1 MTLITLQNDVILLFV
16 FLLIGFAIRE
26 IVKPLQKLYIPASV
40 VSGVIALIVGQQVL
54 GLVTIPESWGSMS
67 GVLINLVMTAMV
79 FGVTIKK
86 NRVRMYMDYACFIL
100 FGFGVQIAIGVGV
113 GMLLQRFWQDLPHG
127 WGLMSVFAFWG
138 GHGTVAASGAVFAEY
153 GIADNTGL
161 GMILATFGLILAI
174 VVGMIIVNW
183 GIRKEYAKH
192 LTDENKSKAP
202 RLSGA
207 IPKEEQNRIGSQTVS
222 ALSINSL
229 ALQLAFLLLALFIGM
244 KLVGFITIHVP
255 ALAKIPMQVRGM
267 IGAVILW
274 PILCKLKLDGYTDKT
289 SMNIMS
295 GFCLEIIICSAIAT
309 LRLDLVTAFMTP
321 ILIMTGIITVIMI
334 PFCIYFGKHLCKQ
347 DWFEKTLL
355 FFGQGLGNTST
366 GLALVRCAD
375 PEMKST
381 AYEASGIG
389 STIILPITGTFPAL
403 MPILIMTSELK
414 VIGIGILIS
423 IICIICGRIF
433 FWQKS

>member
-1 MTLITLQNDVILLFV
+1 MTLNTLQNDVILLFV

-26 IVKPLQKLYIPASV
+26 IIKPLQKLYIPASV
-40 VSGVIALIVGQQVL
+40 IGGAIALIAGQQVL

-86 NRVRMYMDYACFIL
+86 ARVRLYLDYAAFIL
-100 FGFGVQIAIGVGV
+100 FGYGVQIAAGVGI
-113 GMLLQRFWQDLPHG
+113 GMLLQRFWQGLPHG

-138 GHGTVAASGAVFAEY
+138 GHGTVAAAGAVFEEY
-153 GIADNTGL
+153 GVADNTGM
-161 GMILATFGLILAI
+161 GMILATFGMILAI
-174 VVGMIIVNW
+174 VVGMVIVNW

-192 LTDENKSKAP
+192 LTDENKSKTP

-207 IPKEEQNRIGSQTVS
+207 IPKEEQNHIGSQTVS

-229 ALQLAFLLLALFIGM
+229 ALQLGFLLLALFIGM
-244 KLVGFITIHVP
+244 KLVGFIVTFIP
-255 ALAKIPMQVRGM
+255 ALAQIPVQVRGM

-274 PILCKLKLDGYTDKT
+274 PILRKLKLDGYTDKA
-289 SMNIMS
+289 SMNTLS

-309 LRLDLVTAFMTP
+309 LRLDLVTTYMVP
-321 ILIMTGIITVIMI
+321 ILIMTGIITVMMI
-334 PFCIYFGKHLCKQ
+334 FFCIYFGKHLCKQ
-347 DWFEKTLL
+347 DWFEKCLL

-403 MPILIMTSELK
+403 MPILIMTSELQ
-414 VIGIGILIS
+414 VVGIGILIA
-423 IICIICGRIF
+423 IVCIILGRIF